1 MAIHRLTDGK
11 IVKLDATTFANEKIS
26 EASDLQKY
34 IVNSISVID
43 PDLFVISTEFCDWED
58 SKRRID
64 ILCIDKDADFVVIEL
79 KRTTEGGHM
88 ELQSIRYS
96 AMISKMTFDQT
107 IEVYK
112 KYLGKHNLDSE
123 NAEKQILDFLELDE
137 EIEDDFGKDVKIILI
152 SADFSKE
159 ITTSVLWLNEKGLD
173 IRCIRI
179 RPQKDKE
186 ELYFDIQQIIPL
198 PETSDYLVKI
208 REKVLEERNVRRE
221 NKRAKSIITSLFD
234 LGKLKKGDLVFLLP
248 AIEQKQDRINSCAE
262 IVNLNQNCLKRK
274 NDDRLYS
281 FSRLRKIIVSELQLE
296 NVRENWGFSIKY
308 DWIVEDGRN
317 LSQLLKEGF
326 N

>member
-1 MAIHRLTDGK
+1 MAIHKLRDGK

-26 EASDLQKY
+26 ETSDLQKY

-43 PDLFVISTEFCDWED
+43 PNLFVISTEFCNWED

-79 KRTTEGGHM
+79 KRTIDGGHM

-107 IEVYK
+107 VEVYK
-112 KYLGKHNLDSE
+112 KYLGKQNLDFE
-123 NAEKQILDFLELDE
+123 NAERQILDFLEWEE
-137 EIEDDFGKDVKIILI
+137 EIEDDFGQDVKIILI

-159 ITTSVLWLNEKGLD
+159 ITTSVLWLNERELD

-179 RPQKDKE
+179 RPQKDKGD
-186 ELYFDIQQIIPL
+186 LYFDIQQIIPL
-198 PETSDYLVKI
+198 PEASDYLVKI
-208 REKVLEERNVRRE
+208 REKVMEERNVRRQ

-262 IVNLNQNCLKRK
+262 IVNLDQNCLKRK

-281 FSRLRKIIVSELQLE
+281 FSRLRKIIVSELHLE
-296 NVRENWGFSIKY
+296 NVRENWGFSIKS
-308 DWIVEDGRN
+308 DWIVEDGRT
-317 LSQLLKEGF
+317 LAQLLKEDF